1 MPRPL
6 LSINLESVQAT
17 TQDVAALL
25 GLSLAEP
32 SQRKPKGVIPAGLP
46 RHPALN
52 SL

>member
-17 TQDVAALL
+17 TQDLAALL

-32 SQRKPKGVIPAGLP
+32 SKQKPKGGILAGLP
-46 RHPALN
+46 QHPALN
-52 SL
+52 RL